1 MAQLI
6 RVTVMSIY
14 KNAGQR
20 VTLPKTMARCAPDMK
35 SAVQKITADVEAS
48 GGHLY
53 LSDLFRS
60 YDMQLQSHLDFRN
73 GKKSAYSPPPGGSM
87 HEAGRALDLDL
98 DNLKMSLKDFWT
110 VAGRHGLSPII
121 ATPNSHLK
129 EAWHFDCRGSHD
141 TVYKYYAAG
150 KGKNMKSYQAMAAS
164 GILSMGIKVDRFQSN
179 QQAAA
184 IQGALIRLGHEI
196 GDIDGSIGPKSRNA
210 LTAAGVE
217 LSDLGATLAALEAQL
232 QQKFPAEYETGT
244 EGEFDDHVPGH
255 VNV

>member
-6 RVTVMSIY
+6 RVDVMSIY
-14 KNAGQR
+14 KNGGQR
-20 VTLPKTMARCAPDMK
+20 VSLPKTMARCAPDMK
-35 SAVQKITADVEAS
+35 AAVQKISADVEAS

-110 VAGRHGLSPII
+110 LAGRHGLSPII

-141 TVYKYYAAG
+141 KVYKYYAAG
-150 KGKNMKSYQAMAAS
+150 KGKNMKPYQAMAAS
-164 GILSMGIKVDRFQSN
+164 GILSVGIKVDRFQAN

-184 IQGALIRLGHEI
+184 IQAALIRLGHEI

-210 LTAAGVE
+210 LTTAGVA
-217 LSDLGATLAALEAQL
+217 LSDLSTTLAALEAQL
-232 QQKFPAEYETGT
+232 PQKFPEEFDAGMED
-244 EGEFDDHVPGH
+244 EFDDQPPGH